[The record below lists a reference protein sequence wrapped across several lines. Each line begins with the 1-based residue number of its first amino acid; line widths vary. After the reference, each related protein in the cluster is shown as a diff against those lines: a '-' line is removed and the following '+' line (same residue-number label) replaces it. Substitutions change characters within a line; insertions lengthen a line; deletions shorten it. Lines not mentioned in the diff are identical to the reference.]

1 LSLLIWYCSLLQ
13 HFYALLFPEKMEPAT
28 LLSTWSQGML

>member
-13 HFYALLFPEKMEPAT
+13 HFYALLFPEKWN
-28 LLSTWSQGML
+28 LLLY